1 MTQKKIFV
9 GGCELRS
16 SSADVKGDY
25 VDLDGEQFYRI
36 RNHDQMAPF
45 FMSIVSDSNH
55 WMFIS
60 SNGALTCG
68 RRNPESAL
76 FPYITEDKI
85 HDAHD
90 LTGPKTIILAEG
102 MGGDH
107 LWEPFSSRYSGVY
120 ATERNLY
127 KNIPGNKLV
136 FEEINRMLNL
146 SFRYT
151 WMSSDR
157 FGFVRKAELLNLGS
171 EPARCRFI
179 DGLQNLLPSN
189 VDRDMQTI
197 YSTLVDAYKKSE
209 LQPESGIGI
218 YALSSI
224 PVDRAEPSESLT
236 ANTVWSMGL
245 DEPVYLLS
253 AQQLDRFRRG
263 ESLEQET
270 NVCGLRGAYFAQSEA
285 TLPANG
291 SKAWFFVTEV
301 DQDAC
306 AIAGLESKRP
316 SEAEL
321 LADVEL
327 GTDNLREI
335 VAQAD
340 GIQTGGDPL
349 QTARH
354 FSNTLFNV
362 MRGGI
367 FDNGYSV
374 TKADLLD
381 FISSANGPVAERLKL
396 DALPDTF
403 QYSEGLAF
411 FQQLD
416 SPELERLYLEYMP
429 LTFSRRH
436 GDPSRPWNQFS
447 IETRNTEGSKKLS
460 YEGNWRDIFQN
471 WEALGISYPGFFE
484 SMICKFVN
492 ASTAD
497 GYNPYRITRDG
508 IDWEVHDPNDP
519 WSYIG
524 YWGDHQIIY
533 LLKLLEQSEA
543 FNPDKLQ
550 ALLSREIFVYA
561 NVPYLIKPYDEL
573 LVDPHDSI
581 DFDEDAHNAIMVL
594 SETIGSDGKL
604 VYLKGDGILRVNLT
618 EKLLV
623 PLLAKLANFIP
634 GAGIWMNTQR
644 PEWNDAN
651 NALVGSGVSMVTLCY
666 MRRYLDFCI
675 KLFSGCGQENF
686 AVSTEVE
693 QQFREMFDA
702 LHVHLGQLESDFST
716 KQRRELL
723 DALGGA
729 ADHYRETIYKKG
741 FSGDK
746 TGLPVADL
754 VAFMDLAREYLDQTI
769 TANRRDD
776 GLYHA
781 YNLMKVEN
789 DGGISIRTLYEMLE
803 GQVAVLSSGKL
814 DAAESLDVLN
824 ALRSSSLYRTDQH
837 SYILYP
843 NRTLPRFMEKNCIP
857 ADEQADPGIVSRDC
871 NGTLHFN
878 PEFRNAA
885 MLDEK
890 LKAAGVS
897 EQDREKW
904 LETYEEV
911 FDHQSFTG
919 RSGSF
924 FKYEGLGSI
933 YWHMVSKLLLAVQ
946 QICIKAKGSE
956 LQEPL
961 LERYYDI
968 RRGIGAHKSVL
979 EQGAFPTDPYS
990 HTPAMMGAQQPGLT
1004 GQVKEDFISRLIE
1017 VGVRIENGCLGFDPF
1032 LSDESDVTFTICT
1045 VPVEIQKSDVDSI
1058 LVVRSNG
1065 EMLAIAGHGLDAELS
1080 AEIFNRTGTIAALQ
1094 VQVQVSQPAFLP
1106 AQHNFFDAG
1115 SAEWSHSKSVL
1126 LSK

>member
-1 MTQKKIFV
+1 MKK
-9 GGCELRS
+9 ES
-16 SSADVKGDY
+16 SSVSNGKQESRGTRKNIYAGKCALDFTGRTVKGDY
-25 VDLDGEQFYRI
+25 VDLDGEPFYRI
-36 RNHDQMAPF
+36 RNHDRMAPF
-45 FMSIVSDSNH
+45 FISVVSDSNH
-55 WMFIS
+55 WMFTS

-68 RRNPESAL
+68 RRNPGSAL
-76 FPYITEDKI
+76 FPYTTEDKI
-85 HDAHD
+85 HDAQD
-90 LTGPKTIILAEG
+90 LTGPKTIILVEGAE
-102 MGGDH
+102 GDH
-107 LWEPFSSRYSGVY
+107 LWEPFSGRYSGVY
-120 ATERNLY
+120 ETERNLY
-127 KNIPGNKLV
+127 KNIPGNKLA
-136 FEEINRMLNL
+136 FEEINHTLNL
-146 SFRYT
+146 VFRYT

-157 FGFVRKAELLNLGS
+157 FGFVRKTELANLGN
-171 EPARCRFI
+171 EPVRCRFI
-179 DGLQNLLPSN
+179 DGLQNLLPAN
-189 VDRDMQTI
+189 VDRDMQTVF
-197 YSTLVDAYKKSE
+197 STLVDAYKKSE
-209 LQPESGIGI
+209 LLPESGIGI
-218 YALSSI
+218 FALSAI

-245 DEPVYLLS
+245 NEPVYLLS
-253 AQQLDRFRRG
+253 ARQLDRFRRG
-263 ESLEQET
+263 ESVEQEADA
-270 NVCGLRGAYFAQSEA
+270 CGLRGAYFVQSEA
-285 TLPANG
+285 TLPAG
-291 SKAWFFVTEV
+291 AGKAWFFVAEV

-306 AIAGLESKRP
+306 NIAGLESKRP

-327 GTDNLREI
+327 GTENLRQI

-340 GIQTGGDPL
+340 GIQTGGDQL

-354 FSNTLFNV
+354 FANTLFNV

-367 FDNGYSV
+367 FDKGYSI
-374 TKADLLD
+374 TKTDLLD
-381 FISSANGPVAERLKL
+381 FMQSANRPVAEKLQL
-396 DALPDTF
+396 DALPDIF
-403 QYSEGLAF
+403 QYSDGLAF
-411 FQQLD
+411 FQRLD
-416 SPELERLYLEYMP
+416 HPELERLYLEYMP

-436 GDPSRPWNQFS
+436 GDPSRPWNRFS
-447 IETRNTEGSKKLS
+447 IETRNADGSKKLF

-484 SMICKFVN
+484 SMVCKFVN

-508 IDWEVHDPNDP
+508 IDWEEHDPNDP

-543 FNPDKLQ
+543 FHPGRLQ
-550 ALLSREIFVYA
+550 ELLSREIFVYA
-561 NVPYLIKPYDEL
+561 NVPYRIKPYESL
-573 LVDPHDSI
+573 LENPCESI
-581 DFDEDAHNAIMVL
+581 DFDDESHAAIMAL

-604 VYLKGDGILRVNLT
+604 LHLRDECIYRVNLT

-623 PLLAKLANFIP
+623 PLLSKLSNFIP
-634 GAGIWMNTQR
+634 EAGIWMNTQR

-666 MRRYLDFCI
+666 MRRYLNFCI
-675 KLFSGCGQENF
+675 KLFSASGEEHF
-686 AVSTEVE
+686 AVSNEVK
-693 QQFREMFDA
+693 QQFHEMFDA
-702 LHVHLGQLESDFST
+702 LQADMELLSSGFSNQ
-716 KQRRELL
+716 QRRAML
-723 DALGGA
+723 DMLGKAG
-729 ADHYRETIYKKG
+729 DHYRKTIYTSG
-741 FSGDK
+741 FSGNK
-746 TGLPVADL
+746 TGLPATDI
-754 VAFMDLAREYLDQTI
+754 VAFMNLARAYMDQTI
-769 TANRRDD
+769 TANRRSD

-781 YNLMKVEN
+781 YNLMMI
-789 DGGISIRTLYEMLE
+789 DAAGGISIRTLYEMLE

-814 DAAESLDVLN
+814 DAAESLDVLR
-824 ALRSSSLYRTDQH
+824 ALRSSSLYRADQH

-857 ADEQADPGIVSRDC
+857 EGAQLDPEIVSRDC

-885 MLDEK
+885 ILEEK
-890 LKAAGVS
+890 LKAAGCS
-897 EQDREKW
+897 DQDREKW
-904 LETYEEV
+904 LETYEKV

-919 RSGSF
+919 RSGTF

-946 QICIKAKGSE
+946 EICIEAKGSE

-968 RRGIGAHKSVL
+968 RKGIGAHKSVM

-1017 VGVRIENGCLGFDPF
+1017 VGVRVENGCLGFDPF
-1032 LSDESDVTFTICT
+1032 LSDESNITFTICT
-1045 VPVEIQKSDVDSI
+1045 VPVKIQEGDADGI

-1065 EMLAIAGHGLDAELS
+1065 EMHEVSGLVLDPEPS
-1080 AEIFNRTGTIAALQ
+1080 AEIFNRTGAIKELQ
-1094 VQVQVSQPAFLP
+1094 VKVRAS
-1106 AQHNFFDAG
+1106 
-1115 SAEWSHSKSVL
+1115 
-1126 LSK
+1126 